1 MEKNTVENYIP
12 GDEKLSD
19 KDDSDRS
26 DSTMGEIAIG
36 DSRSSNA
43 TRSDDIGAANSQ
55 GYDDQD
61 DIDRPAIS
69 RLQTGNS
76 VPASIM
82 SHPAQGTD
90 LEKGLTG
97 PKNMSMDENGMIVV
111 NWTSKHDP
119 ENPKNWPRKKKIF
132 NVVIISLMT
141 FLCPLCSAM
150 FVRPLH
156 PPLPP
161 WISQFTR
168 RKLIRS
174 PLACHR

>member
-1 MEKNTVENYIP
+1 MSSQRTVEKNTEENYTP

-43 TRSDDIGAANSQ
+43 TRSDDIGAANSHE
-55 GYDDQD
+55 YDQD
-61 DIDRPAIS
+61 DIDKPAIS
-69 RLQTGNS
+69 RMQTGNS

-82 SHPAQGTD
+82 SHPAHGTD
-90 LEKGLTG
+90 LEKGPTG

-119 ENPKNWPRKKKIF
+119 ENPKNWSRKKKIF
-132 NVVIISLMT
+132 NVVIISSMT
-141 FLCPLCSAM
+141 FLCPLCSAC
-150 FVRPLH
+150 LYI
-156 PPLPP
+156 PLPL
-161 WISQFTR
+161 WILQFTR
-168 RKLIRS
+168 
-174 PLACHR
+174 ATQTDA